1 MEKSPQSIN
10 SSFSIYHYTSFFFY
24 KMTPNPNMCTLHLY
38 KIIIFTEKQLLN
50 RAFWNIINLILQLH
64 AALNFQNIFYQA
76 LPYIGKFIIILNGF
90 SGFSLLIIN
99 LLKIVMTGTFWMAC
113 LGMGEAYTF
122 WQMQISYILNLVWVS
137 KNWQY
142 TKSNKKLVTKSK
154 NAKINQICKILPYLF
169 C

>member
-1 MEKSPQSIN
+1 MYITFIQNHNFYWETVIKQSFLKHNKLN
-10 SSFSIYHYTSFFFY
+10 STATCSTEFSKYILSSITIYWEIHYFFL
-24 KMTPNPNMCTLHLY
+24 M
-38 KIIIFTEKQLLN
+38 
-50 RAFWNIINLILQLH
+50 
-64 AALNFQNIFYQA
+64 
-76 LPYIGKFIIILNGF
+76 
-90 SGFSLLIIN
+90 FSLLIIN

>member
-1 MEKSPQSIN
+1 MYITFIQNHNFYWETVIKQSFLKHNKLN
-10 SSFSIYHYTSFFFY
+10 STATCSTEFSKYILSSITIYWEIHYHSEWFFRVFLVNHQFI
-24 KMTPNPNMCTLHLY
+24 KNSNQ
-38 KIIIFTEKQLLN
+38 KID
-50 RAFWNIINLILQLH
+50 
-64 AALNFQNIFYQA
+64 
-76 LPYIGKFIIILNGF
+76 
-90 SGFSLLIIN
+90 
-99 LLKIVMTGTFWMAC
+99 MTGTFWMPC

-137 KNWQY
+137 KSWQY